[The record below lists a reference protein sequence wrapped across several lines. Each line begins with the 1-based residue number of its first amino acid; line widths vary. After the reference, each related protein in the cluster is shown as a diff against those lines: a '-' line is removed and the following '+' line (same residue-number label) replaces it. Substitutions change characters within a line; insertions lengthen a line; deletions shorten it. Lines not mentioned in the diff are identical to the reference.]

1 MLASSTGSY
10 GTGVLMCM
18 LVLVLAIML
27 AVAAPAFGQVL
38 ASAHAQEKHGR
49 TAVEQVRNCLSDKGA
64 MQIWQNPD
72 TGRYAFVCKIQ
83 PNLFGIQ
90 IAIPDADGVWQ
101 EITAFIKRKMSRIE
115 QVEKYLE
122 NAGYVKV
129 RW

>member
-18 LVLVLAIML
+18 LVLVLAIM
-27 AVAAPAFGQVL
+27 V
-38 ASAHAQEKHGR
+38 
-49 TAVEQVRNCLSDKGA
+49 AVEQLRNCLSDQGA